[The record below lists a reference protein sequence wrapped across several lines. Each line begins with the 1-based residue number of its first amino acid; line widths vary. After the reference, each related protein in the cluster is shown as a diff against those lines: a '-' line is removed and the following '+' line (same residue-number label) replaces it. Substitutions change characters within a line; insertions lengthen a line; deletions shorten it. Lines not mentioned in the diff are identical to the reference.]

1 MALTNQEA
9 KRQRRELMRDI
20 AREHKKKD
28 RATLG
33 HLREAIRLVKTR
45 RREAM
50 IKVVQGC
57 RVGRAR
63 ARELAK
69 ARVAQVRAEARALV
83 VQLRREEAAKARSRC
98 TARKTRVAT
107 AALSSRAKRKHLL
120 LAEKRLQ
127 AEIVRIEGWA
137 KKRQRRHEKTA
148 LERRHESDDE
158 VRQNIPEDLHALFE
172 RVKRSIKGSAHQSR
186 TEALL
191 HYAEEH
197 PGEVVD
203 AQEELSQRE
212 IARMIREEASLR
224 HAMRSPRRYRP
235 SSAELAAVP
244 F

>member
-1 MALTNQEA
+1 MLAEA

-28 RATLG
+28 RAKLG
-33 HLREAIRLVKTR
+33 DLRSAIRLVKDR
-45 RREAM
+45 RRQAM
-50 IKVVQGC
+50 ISVVQGC

-69 ARVAQVRAEARALV
+69 ARIARIREEARALV
-83 VQLRREEAAKARSRC
+83 RQIRAEEHTKARGRC
-98 TARKTRVAT
+98 KARKERVNRAT
-107 AALSSRAKRKHLL
+107 LSSREKRKQLL
-120 LAEKRLQ
+120 AAEKRLQ
-127 AEIVRIEGWA
+127 HEIERIEGWA
-137 KKRQRRHEKTA
+137 KRRQRRHEKTA
-148 LERRHESDDE
+148 LERRQESDDD
-158 VRQNIPEDLHALFE
+158 VRHNIPDDLAALFD
-172 RVKRSIKGSAHQSR
+172 RVKRSIKTSAYQSR
-186 TEALL
+186 TEAFL

-212 IARMIREEASLR
+212 IARLIREEASLR

-235 SSAELAAVP
+235 SPAELAAVP